1 MLALTGLSFQLW
13 MVDDVYTG
21 KPVPSMGVCLSTSTR
36 QWTDRKS
43 SHAMAKQK
51 CQPSAKTY
59 SLPSKLGSYK
69 KAGR

>member
-21 KPVPSMGVCLSTSTR
+21 KPVPSMGVCLSTLTHP
-36 QWTDRKS
+36 WTDRRS

-51 CQPSAKTY
+51 CQPSVKTY
-59 SLPSKLGSYK
+59 SLPSKLGLYK